1 MNIVLLQ
8 QEREEKKSEIR
19 ITIEQRAAFLP
30 LSLSFLLPKCI
41 QRAID
46 FSTEDWGLEI
56 AFASSFI
63 PTIWK
68 HKCDKTSRVL
78 TLWHVFVLGWR

>member
-30 LSLSFLLPKCI
+30 PSLSFLLPKCI

-46 FSTEDWGLEI
+46 FSTEDGGLEI
-56 AFASSFI
+56 AFASSFLQSGNTNAI
-63 PTIWK
+63 K
-68 HKCDKTSRVL
+68 LQGCLHC
-78 TLWHVFVLGWR
+78 GMC